1 MPAVKNDVDFV
12 RITEASIAKARSWAE
27 HSADFPEDRSGKL
40 LSKVLADEE
49 GLDFTVQF
57 VDGVIRPED
66 PKIRARNLRKL
77 TKREVGFL
85 PPWLSA
91 PAKIGGAL
99 SPASPRFISEAAF
112 RVFRTLVGNLVLDTT
127 PNKLGPAVKKLRS
140 DGSRLNLNLL
150 GEAVLGKK
158 EAKARLTAV
167 KELLE
172 HDFVDYVS
180 IKVSSVLGVHN
191 PWGYDQAVDEAVEG
205 LLPLF
210 RTAKEGGKFVN
221 LDMEEYRDL
230 HVTIDVFKAILD
242 RPEFKDLTA
251 GIVLQA
257 YLPDALDAMVELQEW
272 AADRVAGG
280 GAPVKVRLVKGANLP
295 MERVDAAIHG
305 WNLAVQPSK
314 AATDANYIRM
324 LEYALRPEHIANV
337 HLGIA
342 GQNLFTLAFG
352 LELAKARDITEGF
365 DIEMLKGMATNQ
377 ALAIREDVGQ
387 ILYYVPV
394 VDPKNYDVAISYL
407 VRRLE
412 ESAAHENFMSGVF
425 EIAEDESVFNRERK
439 RFTTGVV
446 GAFPELG
453 GDLET
458 NDDVPA
464 LHFGPNR
471 TQNRAADA
479 VPKLESFANT
489 PDSDP
494 SLPQNVEWAKEIFA
508 KMSGSDLGTA
518 TADAAR
524 VRTADEMNDI
534 IAKARKNANAWADKP
549 NSERADILRRAGQ
562 ILGERRAQLIEVA
575 ASECGK
581 VLAEADVEVS
591 EAIDFANYYADLAE
605 ELDEI
610 EGVEFTPEQ
619 VTAAIPPW
627 NFPLAIPAGSALAP
641 LATGSVVLFKP
652 AEQARRCGAV
662 IAQAL
667 WDAGVPRE
675 ALVLVDV
682 HPDEMA
688 EVGKALV
695 TGSDQVILTG
705 SIETAKLFRSW
716 EPDLKISAETSGK
729 NAIVVTPQADI
740 DLAAKDVVNSA
751 FGHAGQKC
759 SAASLAI
766 LVGSMGE
773 SERLIDQIVDAAS
786 SLVVDWPT
794 NPTAEMGPIIEPA
807 AGKLK
812 RGLTELEPGERWLL
826 KPRQLDESGRLWS
839 PGIRDGVK
847 PGADAHLTEY
857 FGPVL
862 AIMRAETLDEAL
874 AIQNSVEFGLTAG
887 IHSLDSE
894 EIAYWLERV
903 EAGNVYINRGITGA
917 IVRRQPFGGWKRSQ
931 VGTGSKAGGPNHLI
945 GLMKAASAPR
955 ITSYD
960 AELEELQYHS
970 MLELDAVAEKA
981 NADGGDGA
989 ADDFRAALSSVQSAL
1004 HNTYLAEIDVSDLG
1018 VEKNVLRYRP
1028 ADVLVRL
1035 ENPRDW
1041 WKVAP
1046 MLVGAAE
1053 GGAMIDSVQG
1063 AVLMLSVGDDL
1074 RDGVAQILREAGIV
1088 IRTEATEQWLAGLR
1102 EEPAAFRKIRY
1113 FGDDARAVAEAV
1125 EGSVDVAIYT
1135 GPATLNGRVDLRPF
1149 FLEQAVAATN
1159 HRFGDHTRVLDEVI

>member
-1 MPAVKNDVDFV
+1 MSAVKNDVDFAQ
-12 RITEASIAKARSWAE
+12 IANEAIRQARMWAKR
-27 HSADFPEDRSGKL
+27 SADFPEDRSGKL
-40 LSKVLADEE
+40 LSQVLSDDG

-66 PKIRARNLRKL
+66 PATRAKNLRKL
-77 TKREVGFL
+77 TTRGTGFL
-85 PPWLSA
+85 PMWLSA
-91 PAKIGGAL
+91 PAKIGGTLAPV
-99 SPASPRFISEAAF
+99 SPTFITEAAF
-112 RVFRTLVGNLVLDTT
+112 RVFRMLVGNLVLDTT
-127 PNKLGPAVKKLRS
+127 PKKLGPAVRKLRS

-158 EAKARLTAV
+158 EASARLAAV

-172 HDFVDYVS
+172 YDFVDYVS

-191 PWGYDQAVDEAVEG
+191 PWGYDQAVDQAVEG

-210 RTAKEGGKFVN
+210 NTAKDGGKFVN
-221 LDMEEYRDL
+221 LDMEEYHDL
-230 HVTIDVFKAILD
+230 HLTIDVFTKLLD
-242 RPEFKDLTA
+242 RPEFRDLTA

-257 YLPDALDAMVELQEW
+257 YLPDALPAMERLQEW
-272 AADRVAGG
+272 AAKRVAGG
-280 GAPVKVRLVKGANLP
+280 GAPIKVRLVKGANLP
-295 MERVDAAIHG
+295 MERVDAAMHG
-305 WNLAVQPSK
+305 WKLAVQPTK
-314 AATDANYIRM
+314 AATDANYMRV

-352 LELAKARDITEGF
+352 LKLAKARGITEGF
-365 DIEMLKGMATNQ
+365 DVEMLKGMATNQ
-377 ALAIREDVGQ
+377 ARAIREDVGQ

-394 VDPKNYDVAISYL
+394 VDPNNYDVAISYL

-412 ESAAHENFMSGVF
+412 ESAAPENFMSGVF
-425 EIAEDESVFNRERK
+425 DIAGDDTVFARERN
-439 RFTTGVV
+439 RFATGVV
-446 GAFPELG
+446 GAFPDAKL
-453 GDLET
+453 DNT
-458 NDDVPA
+458 NDDVPD

-471 TQNRAADA
+471 TQNRSTDS

-494 SLPQNVEWAKEIFA
+494 SLPANVEWAKEIFA
-508 KMSGSDLGTA
+508 KMADSDLGTE

-524 VRTADEMNDI
+524 VRSAKEMKEI
-534 IAKARKNANAWADKP
+534 IAKARENSTAWADRP
-549 NSERADILRRAGQ
+549 AAERADILRRAGQ

-581 VLAEADVEVS
+581 VVGEADVEVS

-605 ELDEI
+605 ELDQLD
-610 EGVEFTPEQ
+610 GVAVTPEQ
-619 VTAAIPPW
+619 LTAAIPPW

-662 IAQAL
+662 IAEAL

-675 ALVLVDV
+675 ALILVDV
-682 HPDEMA
+682 HPDDMD
-688 EVGKALV
+688 EVGTELV

-705 SIETAKLFRSW
+705 SIDTAKLFRSW
-716 EPDLKISAETSGK
+716 QPDLKISAETSGK

-766 LVGSMGE
+766 LVGPMGE
-773 SERLIDQIVDAAS
+773 SKRLLDQIVDAAN
-786 SLVVDWPT
+786 SLVVDYPT

-812 RGLTELEPGERWLL
+812 RGLTELAPGEKWLL
-826 KPRQLDESGRLWS
+826 KPRQLDDTGRLWS

-847 PGADAHLTEY
+847 PGADAHMTEY

-862 AIMRAETLDEAL
+862 AIMRVDTLDEAL
-874 AIQNSVEFGLTAG
+874 AVQNAVEFGLTAG

-945 GLMKAASAPR
+945 GLVNVAPAPR
-955 ITSYD
+955 TQPDQLGALHLPGFTALDELHSKIDD
-960 AELEELQYHS
+960 AA
-970 MLELDAVAEKA
+970 AVA
-981 NADGGDGA
+981 
-989 ADDFRAALSSVQSAL
+989 DFRHALRSVQQAVDDI
-1004 HNTYLAEIDVSDLG
+1004 YLAEVDVSGLG
-1018 VEKNVLRYRP
+1018 VEKNVFRYRP
-1028 ADVLVRL
+1028 TDVLVRI
-1035 ENPRDW
+1035 EDPEDW
-1041 WKVAP
+1041 WQAAP
-1046 MLVGAAE
+1046 MIAGAAA
-1053 GGAMIDSVQG
+1053 GGTKVT
-1063 AVLMLSVGDDL
+1063 VSVGDDL
-1074 RDGVAQILREAGIV
+1074 RDTVAQALRGVGAV
-1088 IRTEATEQWLAGLR
+1088 VDTVDRDTWLADL
-1102 EEPAAFRKIRY
+1102 EADPTAVRKIRY
-1113 FGDDARAVAEAV
+1113 FGDDPAEVARAVG
-1125 EGSVDVAIYT
+1125 GSVDVAIYSD
-1135 GPATLNGRVDLRPF
+1135 PATFNGRVDLRPF

-1159 HRFGDHTRVLDEVI
+1159 HRFGDHTPLLDRVI